1 MTLRDDVISVYKS
14 ASETASSKLPF
25 VFTDYR
31 LVVETSD
38 VVFADI

>member
-1 MTLRDDVISVYKS
+1 MTLHDDVISACIF

-31 LVVETSD
+31 P
-38 VVFADI
+38 AGC